1 MILYLHFKRQP
12 RVQSCSD
19 SSSDWFVFVY
29 FDWWWIVPVNI
40 PQKCTNIVQPLK
52 CRSSLFYILLNWEF
66 FGVTKQNNSR
76 HRADFEYCVLV
87 LDVVSRRWKR
97 ERICEDT
104 IINLARSRRDG
115 CSDECFL
122 LWRHEVTGGWTEVE
136 TSVRTSHQQENER
149 VSHFNTTKLFRQSGQ
164 TARHPPSINI
174 SELSVTFLHDVWT
187 HVTLAEETLHNM
199 YRRRWSRRSEGCRAA
214 SVEPALGVWWQLYEN
229 MLEEQLARS
238 STAEASPLPA
248 LVSAENTPLPSEG
261 IYPVARRRRRGRRV
275 INSASHAR
283 ISADDWMKIFH
294 SGCRQSKDIIL

>member
-1 MILYLHFKRQP
+1 M
-12 RVQSCSD
+12 
-19 SSSDWFVFVY
+19 
-29 FDWWWIVPVNI
+29 NI

-76 HRADFEYCVLV
+76 HRSD
-87 LDVVSRRWKR
+87 S
-97 ERICEDT
+97 EDT

-115 CSDECFL
+115 CSDEYFL

-187 HVTLAEETLHNM
+187 HVTLTEETLHNM

-214 SVEPALGVWWQLYEN
+214 SAEPALGVWWQLCEN

-261 IYPVARRRRRGRRV
+261 IYPVAPRRRRGRRV

-294 SGCRQSKDIIL
+294 TGRRPSKDIIL

>member
-1 MILYLHFKRQP
+1 M
-12 RVQSCSD
+12 
-19 SSSDWFVFVY
+19 
-29 FDWWWIVPVNI
+29 NI

-76 HRADFEYCVLV
+76 HSADFEYCVLV
-87 LDVVSRRWKR
+87 LDVVSGRWKH

-104 IINLARSRRDG
+104 IITLARSRRDG
-115 CSDECFL
+115 CSDERFL

-187 HVTLAEETLHNM
+187 HVTLTEETLHNM

-214 SVEPALGVWWQLYEN
+214 SAEPALGVWWQLYEN

-261 IYPVARRRRRGRRV
+261 IYPVAPRRRRGRRV

-294 SGCRQSKDIIL
+294 SGRRPSKDIIL